1 MPPKKAQAKTKAAA
15 KKAAGKRGPPGSQDE
30 NSTTSPPRRVT
41 GRSGSQESP
50 AHANTPSSMASPS
63 PARALVAKAS
73 PARLRVQFRPE
84 QAAPSTLEQ
93 GLVRLR
99 RGSQLCDVSI
109 VSGFGR
115 IPAHKAVLAAHSET
129 LAKRLQDGQ
138 AELDF
143 HQASHEA
150 VDYVVRFCY
159 GEVKQDS
166 FQPSTSKVNEEILKI
181 SSECGLPTLTELCA
195 VRLSSEATT
204 ANVVQSVRLC
214 EEFGLSKLREALV
227 KGIVE
232 DHVALDA
239 VAKDP
244 ATLSHP
250 PLMRELLASIA
261 SKA

>member
-15 KKAAGKRGPPGSQDE
+15 KKADDLKGKLQYRIFKDE

-115 IPAHKAVLAAHSET
+115 IPAHKAALP
-129 LAKRLQDGQ
+129 
-138 AELDF
+138 
-143 HQASHEA
+143 AS
-150 VDYVVRFCY
+150 FL
-159 GEVKQDS
+159 GS
-166 FQPSTSKVNEEILKI
+166 
-181 SSECGLPTLTELCA
+181 
-195 VRLSSEATT
+195 
-204 ANVVQSVRLC
+204 
-214 EEFGLSKLREALV
+214 LV
-227 KGIVE
+227 F
-232 DHVALDA
+232 
-239 VAKDP
+239 
-244 ATLSHP
+244 
-250 PLMRELLASIA
+250 
-261 SKA
+261 